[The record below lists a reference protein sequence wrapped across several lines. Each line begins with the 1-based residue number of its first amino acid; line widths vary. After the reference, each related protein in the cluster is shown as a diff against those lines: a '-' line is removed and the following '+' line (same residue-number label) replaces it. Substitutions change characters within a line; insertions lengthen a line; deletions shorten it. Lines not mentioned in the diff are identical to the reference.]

1 MLLAGFKVH
10 LAQASY
16 TLLKQGG
23 GMHPVLQKTL
33 GGLSREYYVRQ
44 FLFGLIF
51 PVIIFLPRGV
61 ENWSLALLPLALISI
76 VNTFLYPYARFVY
89 ESMVGFIFGNNVFVM
104 PAVILLFIKLMT
116 MLLCWSLAIFI
127 APLGL
132 AYLYYHHS
140 KAGPQ

>member
-1 MLLAGFKVH
+1 
-10 LAQASY
+10 
-16 TLLKQGG
+16 
-23 GMHPVLQKTL
+23 MHPVLQKTL

-89 ESMVGFIFGNNVFVM
+89 ESVVSFIFGNNVFVM

-140 KAGPQ
+140 KAGSQ